1 MKLSV
6 VSPVFNAKDTV
17 HDLVKRVEAN
27 IPADFDAHEII
38 LVDDY
43 SRDNSWDLIE
53 EIAKV
58 NPNVKG
64 LKLSR
69 NFGQHYAISAGLEQ
83 VTGDWVIVM
92 DCDLQDRPE
101 EFGNLYGAIQS
112 DYQIALARRKERKDK
127 LFRKFFSWLFYRV
140 LTWLTGA
147 EQDARIANFGIYSR
161 FVIDHVVRMGD
172 KIRYFPTMVK
182 WLGFSYVKVDVQHAE
197 REFGKSNYSIR
208 KNLNMALNIILAYSD
223 KPIRIIVKAGFWIAV
238 VSFIFAI
245 KIVIQWLMG
254 GIVVMGYASL
264 IVSIWFLSG
273 VILSTLGII
282 GLYIGKI
289 FQGVQNRPTFVI
301 EKYANCS
308 KTEL

>member
-1 MKLSV
+1 MKLSI
-6 VSPVFNAKDTV
+6 VSPVFNAKDTL
-17 HDLVKRVEAN
+17 HDLVDRVQAN
-27 IPADFDAHEII
+27 VPTAFDAFEII

-43 SRDNSWDLIE
+43 SRDNSWLIIE
-53 EIAKV
+53 QIAQV

-64 LKLSR
+64 VKLSR

-101 EFGNLYGAIQS
+101 EFEKLYGALKL

-127 LFRKFFSWLFYRV
+127 FFRKFFSWLFYRV

-147 EQDARIANFGIYSR
+147 EQDARVANYGIYSR

-223 KPIRIIVKAGFWIAV
+223 KPIRIIVKAGFWIAL

-245 KIVIQWLMG
+245 KIVIQWLLG

-273 VILSTLGII
+273 CILSTLGII

-301 EKYANCS
+301 EKYANRS
-308 KTEL
+308 TTEL